1 MMKTIVKL
9 GNAFINAF
17 LTFFVVGFW
26 NTAWNIQDR
35 YIYPDDPVLSNGLSL
50 SCGIIGICLLAL
62 LQFSFTKLFQD
73 KHILLYLIFSRVIA
87 FLWAFLDVCHW
98 RGLWNFIDI
107 YTADISP
114 LILLLPVAALLVVLR
129 SIRNVIVMPYLNG
142 YDRRKDMFFIKP
154 MIFSKVIKKEL
165 PFVLDII
172 LSVSILWSLV
182 ILFWRNTWKL
192 FDLNLYPDDKT
203 KTLIWSAVISIGVQ
217 IFIEIVSLLFEAN
230 VKKMKTIHYLISLI
244 IQDIFFTIAGIGNV
258 AMWRTYW
265 ILVDML
271 IEMSGS
277 DIGLP
282 CICVGSFIILAC
294 TCSCRSGGLL
304 MDGDLRNWYQ
314 LPNDIIGSI
323 KYVKVPEGE
332 ELNLKAINV

>member
-1 MMKTIVKL
+1 M
-9 GNAFINAF
+9 
-17 LTFFVVGFW
+17 
-26 NTAWNIQDR
+26 
-35 YIYPDDPVLSNGLSL
+35 
-50 SCGIIGICLLAL
+50 
-62 LQFSFTKLFQD
+62 
-73 KHILLYLIFSRVIA
+73 
-87 FLWAFLDVCHW
+87 
-98 RGLWNFIDI
+98 
-107 YTADISP
+107 
-114 LILLLPVAALLVVLR
+114 
-129 SIRNVIVMPYLNG
+129 
-142 YDRRKDMFFIKP
+142 
-154 MIFSKVIKKEL
+154 
-165 PFVLDII
+165 DII

-230 VKKMKTIHYLISLI
+230 VKKLKTIHYFISLI

-323 KYVKVPEGE
+323 KYVKVR
-332 ELNLKAINV
+332 LKKVKSQKYWTPRKIQNGKSLIKRQNQKRKHIKLMDNNCYIPDLVYAFSYVENGGLSLVL